1 MEPLSIE
8 KFSLK
13 KKEDK
18 SRAVC
23 NKVAQ
28 TVCTEKSVNECYQET
43 IVITLFMLVV
53 LVHHLLQE
61 CRCPMPVNENRKMG
75 KNQGK
80 ERAEKYQ
87 KFSIILAC
95 QEISFCTEMISV
107 VGCFNL

>member
-1 MEPLSIE
+1 M
-8 KFSLK
+8 
-13 KKEDK
+13 
-18 SRAVC
+18 
-23 NKVAQ
+23 
-28 TVCTEKSVNECYQET
+28 NECYQET

-80 ERAEKYQ
+80 ERAEEYQ